1 MSDNG
6 TPVQTKFCDERHT
19 SLEKRIEELRG
30 WIAKIDQKLWGGLV
44 LLVLQLLGVIGLL
57 VGKGGH

>member
-1 MSDNG
+1 MGNDG
-6 TPVQTKFCDERHT
+6 TPVVARFCDERHAA
-19 SLEKRIEELRG
+19 LDKRIEELRD

-57 VGKGGH
+57 VGKVWF

>member
-19 SLEKRIEELRG
+19 ALEKRIEELRLRHDFQILG
-30 WIAKIDQKLWGGLV
+30 RLAEAIGG
-44 LLVLQLLGVIGLL
+44 
-57 VGKGGH
+57 GGH